1 LKASLLGK
9 IASQRLVE
17 QEEITKKLSE
27 ESKSLKRDINLAQ
40 AANVDL
46 EKKVA
51 ELVDA
56 LKKCQDEKMV
66 AEDEKKV
73 VEAAVNLRKSLKN
86 FRKLMTKICS

>member
-9 IASQRLVE
+9 IASRRLVE

-27 ESKSLKRDINLAQ
+27 ESKKLKCDFNLAQ

-51 ELVDA
+51 ELDDA

-66 AEDEKKV
+66 AEDEKKIAE
-73 VEAAVNLRKSLKN
+73 EAVGNSKKELEN
-86 FRKLMTKICS
+86 FRKLMMRI

>member
-40 AANVDL
+40 AVNVDL

>member
-86 FRKLMTKICS
+86 FRKLMTKI